1 MQKFFKENEK
11 LRMILIAVLFVVS
24 FVMLISGWKMTGQLA
39 GLGIMV
45 IGVFVLVLALMVY
58 NAPFTEPKK
67 KK

>member
-1 MQKFFKENEK
+1 MQKFLKENEK

-45 IGVFVLVLALMVY
+45 IGVFALVFALMIY

>member
-1 MQKFFKENEK
+1 MQNFFKENEK

>member
-1 MQKFFKENEK
+1 MQNFFKENEK

-24 FVMLISGWKMTGQLA
+24 FVMLISGWKMTGQLV
-39 GLGIMV
+39 GLGIMIV
-45 IGVFVLVLALMVY
+45 GVFALVAALMVY